1 MNRAQKLM
9 RRSYDFVAVSGGFDP
24 VHVGHLRMFKEA
36 SSYGKL
42 VVILNSDE
50 WLIRKKGYIFM
61 TFDERK
67 EIIESFDCVYD
78 VIEVDDTDST
88 VCEALE
94 RLRPAF
100 FANGGDRKSDNVPEV
115 ELCERLSIS
124 LIWNVGGDKI
134 QSSTDLI
141 DSLETGGDDVSHK
154 NQTHGRKE

>member
-1 MNRAQKLM
+1 MNSAQKLM
-9 RRSYDFVAVSGGFDP
+9 QRSDNFVAVSGGFDP

-36 SSYGKL
+36 AGYGKL
-42 VVILNSDE
+42 IVILNSDE

-61 TFDERK
+61 PFDERK

-78 VIEVDDTDST
+78 VIEVDDTDLT

-94 RLRPAF
+94 RLRPTF

-115 ELCERLSIS
+115 ELCERLNIS

-141 DSLETGGDDVSHK
+141 NSLDTGDNDVD
-154 NQTHGRKE
+154 

>member
-1 MNRAQKLM
+1 MNLSKKLF
-9 RRSYDFVAVSGGFDP
+9 RRSDDFVAVSGGFDP

-36 SSYGKL
+36 ASHGKL
-42 VVILNSDE
+42 IVILNSDE

-67 EIIESFDCVYD
+67 EIIKSFACVYD

-94 RLRPAF
+94 RLRPTL

-115 ELCERLSIS
+115 ELCRRLNIS

-141 DSLETGGDDVSHK
+141 NSLDTGDDNVD
-154 NQTHGRKE
+154 